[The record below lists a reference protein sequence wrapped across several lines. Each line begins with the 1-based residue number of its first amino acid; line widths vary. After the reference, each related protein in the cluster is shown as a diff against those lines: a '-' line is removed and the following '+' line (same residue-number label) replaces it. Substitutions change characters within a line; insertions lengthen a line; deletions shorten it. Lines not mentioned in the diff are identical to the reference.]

1 MATETLTRR
10 GLIDLSDAEL
20 EQWLL
25 LLGDEF
31 SERQREARLVQEV
44 LESIERNA

>member
-1 MATETLTRR
+1 MEVGELTRD

-31 SERQREARLVQEV
+31 SERQREARLVGEA
-44 LESIERNA
+44 LEGRESD